1 MNDRNAQQEK
11 PRPIIIRK
19 TTSGHGG
26 HHGGAW
32 KVAYA
37 DFVTAM
43 MAFFMVMWIMGMDP
57 TTKDSIQGY
66 FQNPVGFKKGF
77 GAGQN
82 PLSSGNA
89 VKHQGARTVAIA
101 PREFQRAR
109 FQAAAEQIRARLAAD
124 AELKSLTGNFEITV
138 TNEGLRIEMTDAGSG
153 EMFFALGSAVPR
165 PLAVRALT
173 IIGEEL
179 AGIHNPV
186 ITEGHTDA
194 RQYGGPNYTNWEL
207 SVDRANA
214 ARRVLIGAG
223 VMGERVDEVRGHADR
238 QLRYPD
244 RPLDPAN
251 RRVSILLPFEGEE
264 STVPGPGSLPIPSS
278 PAASSGAAA
287 ASSPGSNTSASHD

>member
-1 MNDRNAQQEK
+1 VSDRNAQEK
-11 PRPIIIRK
+11 PRPIIIQKK
-19 TTSGHGG
+19 TAGHGG

-82 PLSSGNA
+82 PLSSGNTI
-89 VKHQGARTVAIA
+89 KHEDVRTVAIA

-109 FQAAAEQIRARLAAD
+109 FQAAADQIRERLAAD
-124 AELKSLTGNFEITV
+124 PELKSLSGNFEITV
-138 TNEGLRIEMTDAGSG
+138 TNDGLRIEMTDAGNND
-153 EMFFALGSAVPR
+153 MFFALGSAAPR
-165 PLAVRALT
+165 PLAIRALT

-179 AGIHNPV
+179 ADIHNPV

-194 RQYGGPNYTNWEL
+194 RQYGSANYTNWEL

-223 VMGERVDEVRGHADR
+223 IMTERFDEVRGHADR

-251 RRVSILLPFEGEE
+251 RRVSILLPFEGADG
-264 STVPGPGSLPIPSS
+264 TVAGPGAVPVPEP
-278 PAASSGAAA
+278 PAAAGATSAGAAHTP
-287 ASSPGSNTSASHD
+287 ASGSH

>member
-1 MNDRNAQQEK
+1 MNDKHGQDK
-11 PRPIIIRK
+11 PRPIIIQK
-19 TTSGHGG
+19 KAAGHAG

-82 PLSSGNA
+82 PLSAGNS
-89 VKHQGARTVAIA
+89 VKHQGARTIAIA
-101 PREFQRAR
+101 PREFQRTR
-109 FQAAAEQIRARLAAD
+109 FQAAAEQIRERLAAD
-124 AELKSLTGNFEITV
+124 PELKSLSGNFEITV
-138 TNEGLRIEMTDAGSG
+138 TNDGLRIEMTDAGNND
-153 EMFFALGSAVPR
+153 MFFALGSAAPR

-179 AGIHNPV
+179 TDIHNPV

-194 RQYGGPNYTNWEL
+194 RQYGNANYTNWEL

-214 ARRVLIGAG
+214 ARRVLIGSG
-223 VMGERVDEVRGHADR
+223 VMAERFDEVRGHADR

-251 RRVSILLPFEGEE
+251 RRVSILLPFEGQEG
-264 STVPGPGSLPIPSS
+264 TVAGPGALPIPAP
-278 PAASSGAAA
+278 PATGGGTPAA
-287 ASSPGSNTSASHD
+287 ASQAPASASH